1 MHRREDTCSIPTKGE
16 YICPTVAIQCAS
28 TYTALTRSLHD
39 YLNDLYN
46 KISQRAFSI
55 FEWNGRIDGH
65 DLADWLTAEAEI
77 PTPVPLEL
85 SETDSELAIRA
96 QVPGFT
102 ENDLEI
108 VAEPGRLFI
117 TGKTEKK
124 SEEKR
129 KKTLYSEISS
139 NEIFRTVALPV
150 EIDPEKVSAA
160 LKNGVLE
167 VSMYKAKPAN
177 KVPVMAKAA

>member
-1 MHRREDTCSIPTKGE
+1 MS
-16 YICPTVAIQCAS
+16 TVAIQRAP
-28 TYTALTRSLHD
+28 TPTALSRSLYD
-39 YLNDLYN
+39 YMNELYN

-55 FEWNGRIDGH
+55 FEGNGRIDGR
-65 DLADWLTAEAEI
+65 DLADWLRAEAEI
-77 PTPVPLEL
+77 LTPVPLEL
-85 SETDSELAIRA
+85 SETDTEFAVRA

-102 ENDLEI
+102 EKELEI

-124 SEEKR
+124 SEEKK

-139 NEIFRTVALPV
+139 NEIFRTVALPA
-150 EIDPEKVSAA
+150 EIDPEKVSAV

-167 VSMYKAKPAN
+167 VSMYKAKPAK
-177 KVPVMAKAA
+177 KVSVMAKAA

>member
-1 MHRREDTCSIPTKGE
+1 MS
-16 YICPTVAIQCAS
+16 TVAIQRAS
-28 TYTALTRSLHD
+28 TPTALTYSLYD
-39 YLNDLYN
+39 YMNELYN
-46 KISQRAFSI
+46 RISQRAFSI
-55 FEWNGRIDGH
+55 FEGNGRIFGH
-65 DLADWLTAEAEI
+65 DLEDWLKAEAEVL
-77 PTPVPLEL
+77 TPVPLEL
-85 SETDSELAIRA
+85 SETDTEFAVRA

-102 ENDLEI
+102 EKDLEI

-124 SEEKR
+124 TEEKK

-139 NEIFRTVALPV
+139 NEIFRTIALPA
-150 EIDPEKVSAA
+150 EIDPEKVSAV

-167 VSMYKAKPAN
+167 VSMQKAKPAK